1 MANRKRLTKPKRGQ
15 FLSILRDCG
24 TVTAAAKAIGI
35 TRQAAYLAK
44 HKYPTFALEWEQA
57 IESATDKLVTT
68 AIKRAHDG
76 SDALLMFLLRGH
88 RPSVYAPEHSPEA
101 PQTIDKPVLNVIETA
116 RQVCLTLE
124 VAKQMLEHQEPIEH
138 DPVQQRTS
146 LKYGSSAG

>member
-1 MANRKRLTKPKRGQ
+1 MANRKRLTKSKRGQ
-15 FLSILRDCG
+15 FLTILKDCG

-57 IESATDKLVTT
+57 IESATDKLVEV
-68 AIKRAHDG
+68 AVERASKANG

-88 RPSVYAPEHSPEA
+88 RPSVYAPERSPEA
-101 PQTIDKPVLNVIETA
+101 PPTADSPDLNVIETA

-138 DPVQQRTS
+138 DPVQQRTN
-146 LKYGSSAG
+146 LKHGS

>member
-1 MANRKRLTKPKRGQ
+1 MANRKRLTKSKRGQ
-15 FLSILRDCG
+15 FLIILRDCG

-44 HKYPTFALEWEQA
+44 DKYPTFALEWEQA
-57 IESATDKLVTT
+57 IESATDKLVDV
-68 AIKRAHDG
+68 AVEGASKANG

-101 PQTIDKPVLNVIETA
+101 PPTADKPVLNVIETA

-124 VAKQMLEHQEPIEH
+124 VAKRMMESQEPAKLES
-138 DPVQQRTS
+138 DD
-146 LKYGSSAG
+146 

>member
-1 MANRKRLTKPKRGQ
+1 MANRKRLTKSKRGQ
-15 FLSILRDCG
+15 FLTILRDCG

-44 HKYPTFALEWEQA
+44 EKYPTFALEWEQA
-57 IESATDKLVTT
+57 IEESTDKLVDV
-68 AIKRAHDG
+68 AIERAAKANG

-88 RPSVYAPEHSPEA
+88 RPSVYAPERSPEA
-101 PQTIDKPVLNVIETA
+101 PPTTDQPILNVIETA

-138 DPVQQRTS
+138 DPVQQRTN
-146 LKYGSSAG
+146 LKHGS

>member
-1 MANRKRLTKPKRGQ
+1 MANRKRLTKSKRGQ

-44 HKYPTFALEWEQA
+44 DKYPTFALEWEQA
-57 IESATDKLVTT
+57 IESATDKLVDV
-68 AIKRAHDG
+68 AVERASKANG

-88 RPSVYAPEHSPEA
+88 RSSVYAPERSPETLIA
-101 PQTIDKPVLNVIETA
+101 TDKPILNVIETA

-124 VAKQMLEHQEPIEH
+124 VAKQMLEHQKPIEH
-138 DPVQQRTS
+138 DPVQQRTN
-146 LKYGSSAG
+146 LKHGS

>member
-1 MANRKRLTKPKRGQ
+1 MANRKRLTKSKRGQ
-15 FLSILRDCG
+15 FLTILRDCG

-44 HKYPTFALEWEQA
+44 DKYPTFALEWEQA
-57 IESATDKLVTT
+57 IEESTDKLVDV
-68 AIKRAHDG
+68 AVQRASKANG

-88 RPSVYAPEHSPEA
+88 RPTVYAPERSPEA
-101 PQTIDKPVLNVIETA
+101 PPTADKPILNVIETA

-138 DPVQQRTS
+138 DPVQQRTN
-146 LKYGSSAG
+146 LKYGS

>member
-1 MANRKRLTKPKRGQ
+1 MANRKRLTKSKRGQ
-15 FLSILRDCG
+15 FLTILRDCG

-44 HKYPTFALEWEQA
+44 DKYPTFALEWEEA
-57 IESATDKLVTT
+57 IESATDKLVEV
-68 AIKRAHDG
+68 AVERAAKANG

-88 RPSVYAPEHSPEA
+88 RPSVYAPERFPETPTA
-101 PQTIDKPVLNVIETA
+101 ADRPVLNVIETA

-138 DPVQQRTS
+138 DPVQQRTN
-146 LKYGSSAG
+146 LKHGS

>member
-1 MANRKRLTKPKRGQ
+1 MANRKRLTKSKRGQ
-15 FLSILRDCG
+15 FLTILKDCG

-44 HKYPTFALEWEQA
+44 DKYPTFALEWEQA
-57 IESATDKLVTT
+57 IESATDKLVDV
-68 AIKRAHDG
+68 AVERAAKANG

-88 RPSVYAPEHSPEA
+88 RPSVYASERSPEA
-101 PQTIDKPVLNVIETA
+101 PPTADKPVLNVIETA

-138 DPVQQRTS
+138 DPVQQRTN
-146 LKYGSSAG
+146 LKYGS

>member
-1 MANRKRLTKPKRGQ
+1 MANRKRLTKSKRGQ
-15 FLSILRDCG
+15 FLTILRDCG

-44 HKYPTFALEWEQA
+44 DKYPTFALEWEQA
-57 IESATDKLVTT
+57 IESATDKLVEV
-68 AIKRAHDG
+68 AVERASKANG

-88 RPSVYAPEHSPEA
+88 RPSVYAPERSLETPTA
-101 PQTIDKPVLNVIETA
+101 TDKPILNVIETA

-138 DPVQQRTS
+138 DPVQQRTN
-146 LKYGSSAG
+146 LKHGS

>member
-1 MANRKRLTKPKRGQ
+1 MANRKRLTKSKRGQ
-15 FLSILRDCG
+15 FLTILRDCG

-35 TRQAAYLAK
+35 TRQTAYLAK
-44 HKYPTFALEWEQA
+44 DKYPTFALEWEQA
-57 IESATDKLVTT
+57 IESATDKLVEV
-68 AIKRAHDG
+68 AVERASKANG

-88 RPSVYAPEHSPEA
+88 RPHVYAPERSPET

-116 RQVCLTLE
+116 RQVWLTLE

-146 LKYGSSAG
+146 LKHGS

>member
-1 MANRKRLTKPKRGQ
+1 MANIKRLTKTKRGQ
-15 FLSILRDCG
+15 ILTILRDCG

-44 HKYPTFALEWEQA
+44 DKYPTFALEWEQA
-57 IESATDKLVTT
+57 IESATDKLVDV
-68 AIKRAHDG
+68 AVERASKANG

-88 RPSVYAPEHSPEA
+88 RPSVYAPERSLETPTA
-101 PQTIDKPVLNVIETA
+101 TDKPVLNVIETA

-138 DPVQQRTS
+138 DPVQQRTN
-146 LKYGSSAG
+146 LKHGS

>member
-1 MANRKRLTKPKRGQ
+1 MANRKRLTKSKRGQ
-15 FLSILRDCG
+15 FLTILRDCG

-44 HKYPTFALEWEQA
+44 DKYPTFALEWEQA
-57 IESATDKLVTT
+57 IESATDKLVDV
-68 AIKRAHDG
+68 AVERASKANG

-88 RPSVYAPEHSPEA
+88 RPTVYAPERSLETPTA
-101 PQTIDKPVLNVIETA
+101 TDKPILNVIETA

-138 DPVQQRTS
+138 DPVQQRTN
-146 LKYGSSAG
+146 LKHGS

>member
-1 MANRKRLTKPKRGQ
+1 MANRKRLTKSKRGQ

-44 HKYPTFALEWEQA
+44 DKYPTFALEWEQA
-57 IESATDKLVTT
+57 IESATDKLVEV
-68 AIKRAHDG
+68 AVERASKANG

-88 RPSVYAPEHSPEA
+88 RPSVYAPERSPEA
-101 PQTIDKPVLNVIETA
+101 SQTIDRPVLNVIETA

-124 VAKQMLEHQEPIEH
+124 VAKRMMESHEPAKLEHS
-138 DPVQQRTS
+138 D
-146 LKYGSSAG
+146 

>member
-1 MANRKRLTKPKRGQ
+1 MANRKRLTKSKRGQ
-15 FLSILRDCG
+15 FLTILRDCG

-44 HKYPTFALEWEQA
+44 DKYPTFALEWEQA
-57 IESATDKLVTT
+57 IEESTDKLVDV
-68 AIKRAHDG
+68 AVERASKANG

-88 RPSVYAPEHSPEA
+88 RPSVYSPERSPEA
-101 PQTIDKPVLNVIETA
+101 PPTADKPVLNVIETA

-138 DPVQQRTS
+138 DPVQQRTN
-146 LKYGSSAG
+146 LKHGS

>member
-1 MANRKRLTKPKRGQ
+1 MANRKRLTKSKRGQ
-15 FLSILRDCG
+15 FLTILRDCG

-44 HKYPTFALEWEQA
+44 DKYPTFALEWEEA
-57 IESATDKLVTT
+57 IESATDKLVEV
-68 AIKRAHDG
+68 AVERAAKANG

-88 RPSVYAPEHSPEA
+88 RPSVYAPERSPETPTA
-101 PQTIDKPVLNVIETA
+101 ADKPVLNVIETA

-138 DPVQQRTS
+138 DPVQQRTN
-146 LKYGSSAG
+146 LKYGS